1 MTIVS
6 PLAEQ
11 IHRKLLRWLALGVL
25 AWLLA
30 TLPLPIA
37 AGLVGAT
44 TGAFLLLR
52 WPWLLW
58 IGLAMALPV
67 SSGIKFGPLSATDVG
82 VATGAALWFVDGVR
96 RRTLRLDFSPEVVA
110 IFAYVGAL
118 LLALYGAQ
126 NLGEATAEVLKW
138 GQVAVVILLVRQ
150 MLPPA
155 KRQWLV
161 VALLVGGIGQGLLG
175 LYQFI
180 FRIGPDWFI
189 ILGRF
194 MRGSGSFHQPN
205 PYAGYLGLCL
215 PVAASLALWHWN
227 HWWQAND
234 QNPKLVLEGSKIQ
247 NLKSIGWAL
256 FHTGATSVI
265 AAGLLASWSRGGW
278 LGAAMG
284 AALVLTLRSR
294 RAMMLG
300 VSGGLVLIFVLLLG
314 SALPRW
320 VPAPVAARFQDIPA
334 YFGLTDVLSQPV
346 TDENFAI
353 IERLAHWVAAGRMW
367 ESAPWLG
374 VGPGNYNTL
383 YPTVNLPRW
392 DEPLGHAHNIYL
404 NTLAESGLVGF
415 AAYLGLWLVV
425 ILWLW
430 RQRRRALQRQAGWT
444 TALIIGIIGVIGHSL
459 VHNFFDNLFVQGIY
473 LQMAFWLALVSGTTT
488 DDGRKN
494 GALLGSSQT
503 N

>member
-1 MTIVS
+1 MS
-6 PLAEQ
+6 SSLPQLEQ
-11 IHRKLLRWLALGVL
+11 IRHRLLFWLALGIL
-25 AWLLA
+25 TWFLA

-37 AGLVGAT
+37 GGLVAATAGAV
-44 TGAFLLLR
+44 LLLR

-58 IGLAMALPV
+58 IGLAALLPV
-67 SSGIKFGPLSATDVG
+67 SSGIKLGPLSMTDVAVAAG
-82 VATGAALWFVDGVR
+82 VALWFVDGVR
-96 RRTLRLDFSPEVVA
+96 RRTLRLALSPEVVA
-110 IFAYVGAL
+110 ILAYVGAL

-126 NLGEATAEVLKW
+126 NLSEAVVEVLKW
-138 GQVAVVILLVRQ
+138 VAVAVVILLVRQ
-150 MLPPA
+150 MLPPT

-194 MRGSGSFHQPN
+194 MRASGSFYQPN

-227 HWWQAND
+227 QLWQAGI
-234 QNPKLVLEGSKIQ
+234 QNPKSKIQ
-247 NLKSIGWAL
+247 DITPILWPL
-256 FHTGATSVI
+256 FYTIATGVI
-265 AAGLLASWSRGGW
+265 AAGLFASWSRGGW
-278 LGAAMG
+278 LGAAAG
-284 AALVLTLRSR
+284 AMIVLTLRSR
-294 RAMMLG
+294 QAMALG
-300 VSGGLVLIFVLLLG
+300 VSGALVLIFVLLLG
-314 SALPRW
+314 SALPSW
-320 VPAPVAARFQDIPA
+320 VPAPVADRFQDIPA

-353 IERLAHWVAAGRMW
+353 IERMAHWVAAVRMW
-367 ESAPWLG
+367 ENAPWLG
-374 VGPGNYNTL
+374 IGPGNYNTV
-383 YPTVNLPRW
+383 YSTVNLPRW

-415 AAYLGLWLVV
+415 VAYLCLWLVV

-430 RQRRRALQRQAGWT
+430 QQRNRALRRQAGWT
-444 TALIIGIIGVIGHSL
+444 SALIIGILGVIGHSL

-473 LQMAFWLALVSGTTT
+473 LQMAFWLAL
-488 DDGRKN
+488 
-494 GALLGSSQT
+494 LGGYSAEAG
-503 N
+503 NKPEEC